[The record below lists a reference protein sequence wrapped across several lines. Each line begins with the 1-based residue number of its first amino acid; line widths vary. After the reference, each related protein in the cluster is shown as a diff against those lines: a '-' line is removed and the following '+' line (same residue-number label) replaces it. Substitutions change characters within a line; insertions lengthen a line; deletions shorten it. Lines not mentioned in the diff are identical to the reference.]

1 MRVMLLT
8 LAFLLAAW
16 GVDGQVGT
24 PVRDTVPE
32 SAEARTGKWDV
43 TQPLGPSKTLSF
55 ETSEGTWLNVDVSP
69 DGGTLV
75 FDLLG
80 DLYTLPVAG
89 GRATRLTSGAQFDFQ
104 PRFSPDGRSIA
115 FISDRDGVQNIWL
128 MDADGGNPRQV
139 SRETEREV
147 NSPAWSPDGEYIF
160 ARKHFVETRSL
171 GAGEV
176 WMYHRSGGAGLQV
189 TERPNWQQDQGEPAP
204 HPDGRWLHYS
214 QDVTPGPTFQ
224 YNKDPYRGIYAI
236 LRRDLV
242 TGETQRVTGGP
253 GGAIT
258 PGFSPDGRLMS
269 FIKRDRLNTVLYLR
283 DLETGQERPLW
294 DGLDRDMQEI
304 WAIHGV
310 YTQYAW
316 LPDGRAIVIWA
327 QGGFWRV
334 DVETGAATRIPFT
347 AQVEQTVH
355 EGLRYAVDVAPPE
368 FRARMIRNVT
378 TSPAGDRV
386 AYDAL
391 GKIWLVRPGVGAPAR
406 LTATGYDAGFESHP
420 AFSPDGRRVA
430 YVTWSDADR
439 GRVRVVGVD
448 GRGARTVVTAPGHYV
463 EPAWSP
469 DGRWIV
475 YRSVGG
481 DGIRGQT
488 FGENRGIFV
497 VPADGSAPPRKVRDG
512 GTEPRFDH
520 TGARIYVLTGG
531 GPGRRLVSTDL
542 HGGDEVVH
550 LESANAT
557 QIVPSPDGRWVA
569 FAERYHAYLMPFPQ
583 AGRTVRLGPEVRAYP
598 VARISRDAGMYLH
611 WSSSSTSSS
620 TSTSRSTSRSTST
633 TASTS
638 RSTSTTASTSR
649 STSTSGAGWSV
660 HWALGPEY
668 YTRDLAA
675 SFAWLADGD
684 GEGEGAAEQE
694 AAGVDISF
702 MAAADAPEGVIALT
716 GARIITMAGQGWSPP
731 GGWQPEAESHE
742 PRLADTGTPTVIED
756 GTLVVRGNRIEAV
769 GPAGDVAVPAGAR
782 VVDVTGRTI
791 IPGLIDVHAH
801 VGTESNGLLAQA
813 SWPLLAN
820 LAYGVTTAHDP
831 SANTE
836 MIFSNAEL
844 LRAGVKLGPR
854 LYSTGTILYG
864 AETPFR
870 TIVNNYEDA
879 LSHLRRMQAVGAIS
893 VKSYNQRRRDVR
905 QMFVKA
911 ARELGMMV
919 VPEGGA
925 LLYSNM
931 TMVHDGHTGLEHALS
946 VPVVYEDVRRLFAE
960 STTGYTPTVLVAYGG
975 IWGENWFYQHY
986 DVWENER
993 LLTFTPRPTVDA
1005 LSRRR
1010 MLIHE
1015 DDFNHIEVAEGARA
1029 IAEAGGLI
1037 NLGAHGQLQGLGAHW
1052 EMWTFV
1058 QGGMSPLEALA
1069 VGTIN
1074 GAQYLGMERDLG
1086 TLEPGKL
1093 ADLVVL
1099 DANPLDD
1106 ITNSDS
1112 VRYVMLN
1119 GRLYDAAT
1127 LNELAPRERTRPLLP
1142 WER

>member
-1 MRVMLLT
+1 MRAMLLT
-8 LAFLLAAW
+8 FFALVVGATLDA
-16 GVDGQVGT
+16 QIGT
-24 PVRDTVPE
+24 PVPDTTPASPA
-32 SAEARTGKWDV
+32 SAGRWDV
-43 TQPLGPSKTLSF
+43 NQSLGPSKTLTF
-55 ETSEGTWLNVDVSP
+55 ETSEGTWMNVDVSP
-69 DGGTLV
+69 DGRTLV

-80 DLYTLPVAG
+80 DLYSLPVRG
-89 GRATRLTSGAQFDFQ
+89 GRATRLTSGSQFDFH

-115 FISDRDGVQNIWL
+115 FISDRDGVPNVWL
-128 MDADGGNPRQV
+128 MDPDGGNPRQV
-139 SRETEREV
+139 SREGEREV
-147 NSPAWSPDGEYIF
+147 NSPEWSADGEYIF

-189 TERPNWQQDQGEPAP
+189 TDRPNWQQDQGEPAA
-204 HPDGRWLHYS
+204 HPDGRWIYYS

-258 PGFSPDGRLMS
+258 PRFSPDGRTMS

-283 DLETGQERPLW
+283 DLETGRERPLW
-294 DGLDRDMQEI
+294 DGLERDMQEI

-310 YTQYAW
+310 YTQYDW
-316 LPDGRAIVIWA
+316 TPDGRAIVIWA
-327 QGGFWRV
+327 QGGLWRV
-334 DVETGAATRIPFT
+334 DVATGEASPIPFT
-347 AQVEQTVH
+347 ATVEQTIH
-355 EGLRYAVDVAPPE
+355 EGLRYSVDVASEE
-368 FRARMIRNVT
+368 FRVRMIRNVT

-391 GKIWLVRPGVGAPAR
+391 GKVWLARPGTGAPAR
-406 LTATGYDAGFESHP
+406 LTGAGYDAGFESHP
-420 AFSPDGRRVA
+420 SFSPDGRQVA
-430 YVTWSDADR
+430 YVTWSDGEA

-448 GRGARTVVTAPGHYV
+448 GRGGRVVVGTPGHYV
-463 EPAWSP
+463 EPTWSP
-469 DGRWIV
+469 DGRWLV

-481 DGIRGQT
+481 DGQRGQVH
-488 FGENRGIFV
+488 GENRGIFV
-497 VPADGSAPPRKVRDG
+497 VAADGRTPPRKVRDG

-520 TGARIYVLTGG
+520 TGERIYVLTGG
-531 GPGRRLVSTDL
+531 GAGRRLVSTDL
-542 HGGDEVVH
+542 GGGDEVVH

-557 QIVPSPDGRWVA
+557 QIVPSPDGRWIA
-569 FAERYHAYLMPFPQ
+569 FAERFHAYVMPFPQ
-583 AGRTVRLGPEVRAYP
+583 AGRTVRLGPDTRAYP
-598 VARISRDAGMYLH
+598 TARISRDAGMYLH
-611 WSSSSTSSS
+611 WSGTG
-620 TSTSRSTSRSTST
+620 
-633 TASTS
+633 TA
-638 RSTSTTASTSR
+638 
-649 STSTSGAGWSV
+649 TSTSGAGWSV

-668 YTRDLAA
+668 FTRDLGAT
-675 SFAWLADGD
+675 FAWLADGAGAGEGD
-684 GEGEGAAEQE
+684 GEGAREPE
-694 AAGVDISF
+694 ARGVDISF
-702 MAAADAPEGVIALT
+702 MAATDAPEGTVALT
-716 GARIITMAGQGWSPP
+716 GARIITMSGQGWTPP
-731 GGWQPEAESHE
+731 TGWEPAAASHE
-742 PRLADTGTPTVIED
+742 PVLADTGTPTVIEN
-756 GTLVVRGNRIEAV
+756 GTIVVRGNRVVAV
-769 GPAGDVAVPAGAR
+769 GPAAEVEVPRGAR
-782 VVDVTGRTI
+782 VMDMTGRTI

-813 SWPLLAN
+813 SWPLMAN

-836 MIFSNAEL
+836 MIFTNAEL
-844 LRAGVKLGPR
+844 LRAGLKLGPR
-854 LYSTGTILYG
+854 LFSTGTILYG

-870 TIVNNYEDA
+870 TIVSNYEDA

-931 TMVHDGHTGLEHALS
+931 TMVHDGHTGLEHSLS
-946 VPVVYEDVRRLFAE
+946 VPVVYEDVRRLFGE
-960 STTGYTPTVLVAYGG
+960 STTGYTPTLLVAYGG

-986 DVWENER
+986 NVWENER
-993 LLTFTPRPTVDA
+993 LLTFTPRPTIDA

-1010 MLIHE
+1010 MLIPE
-1015 DDFNHIEVAEGARA
+1015 DDFNHSQTAAGAKA
-1029 IAEAGGLI
+1029 IADAGGLV

-1052 EMWTFV
+1052 EMWAFA
-1058 QGGMSPLEALA
+1058 QGGMTPLEALA
-1069 VGTIN
+1069 VATIN

-1093 ADLVVL
+1093 ADLIVL

-1106 ITNSDS
+1106 ITNSDRIS
-1112 VRYVMLN
+1112 HVMLN

-1127 LNELAPRERTRPLLP
+1127 LNEIAPRERARPPLP

>member
-1 MRVMLLT
+1 MRALSMM
-8 LAFLLAAW
+8 LAALL
-16 GVDGQVGT
+16 VVTALNAQVGT
-24 PVRDTVPE
+24 PVPDT
-32 SAEARTGKWDV
+32 AREARATGASGRWDV
-43 TQPLGPSKTLSF
+43 NQSLGPSKTLLF
-55 ETSEGTWLNVDVSP
+55 ETSEGTWMNVDVSP

-80 DLYTLPVAG
+80 DLYAMPVTG
-89 GRATRLTSGAQFDFQ
+89 GPATRLTSGAQFDFQ

-115 FISDRDGVQNIWL
+115 FTSDRDGVPNIWL
-128 MDADGGNPRQV
+128 MNPDGSNPRQV

-147 NSPAWSPDGEYIF
+147 NSPSWSADGEYIF

-189 TERPNWQQDQGEPAP
+189 TDRPNWQQDQGEPAA
-204 HPDGRWLHYS
+204 HPDGRWVYYS
-214 QDVTPGPTFQ
+214 QDVTRGPTFE

-258 PGFSPDGRLMS
+258 PRFSPDGRYMS

-283 DLETGQERPLW
+283 DLETGEEWPLW
-294 DGLDRDMQEI
+294 DGLERDMQEI
-304 WAIHGV
+304 WAVHGV
-310 YTQYAW
+310 YTQYGW
-316 LPDGRAIVIWA
+316 TPDGRSVVIWA
-327 QGGFWRV
+327 QGGFWSV
-334 DVETGAATRIPFT
+334 DVATGEATRIPFT

-355 EGLRYAVDVAPPE
+355 EGLRTAVDVAPDE
-368 FRARMIRNVT
+368 FRVRMIRNVT
-378 TSPAGDRV
+378 TTPAGDRV

-391 GKIWLVRPGVGAPAR
+391 GSIWLTRPAGGEPTR
-406 LTATGYDAGFESHP
+406 LTRTAAGVEHESHP
-420 AFSPDGRRVA
+420 AFSPDGRQVA
-430 YVTWSDADR
+430 YVTWRDGEA
-439 GRVRVVGVD
+439 GQVRVIGVD
-448 GRGARTVVTAPGHYV
+448 GRGGRTLVSTPGHYV
-463 EPAWSP
+463 EPSWSP

-481 DGIRGQT
+481 DGHRGQT
-488 FGENRGIFV
+488 FGENRGVFV
-497 VPADGSAPPRKVRDG
+497 VAADGRTPPRKVRDG
-512 GTEPRFDH
+512 GSEPRFDH
-520 TGARIYVLTGG
+520 TGERIYVLTGG
-531 GPGRRLVSTDL
+531 GAGRRLVSTDL
-542 HGGDEVVH
+542 YGGDEVVH
-550 LESANAT
+550 LESANAM
-557 QIVPSPDGRWVA
+557 QIVPSPDGRWIA
-569 FAERYHAYLMPFPQ
+569 FAERFRAYVMPFPQ
-583 AGRTVRLGPEVRAYP
+583 AGRTVRLGPDTRAYP
-598 VARISRDAGMYLH
+598 VARISQNAGSYVH
-611 WSSSSTSSS
+611 WSGYPPSGPN
-620 TSTSRSTSRSTST
+620 T
-633 TASTS
+633 TPSP
-638 RSTSTTASTSR
+638 R
-649 STSTSGAGWSV
+649 V

-675 SFAWLADGD
+675 SFDWLANGI
-684 GEGEGAAEQE
+684 GEGEGAAEPE
-694 AAGVDISF
+694 ASGVDISF
-702 MAAADAPEGVIALT
+702 MARADRPDGVITLT

-731 GGWQPEAESHE
+731 GGWEPEPGSHA
-742 PRLADTGTPTVIED
+742 PALPATGTPTVIEN
-756 GTLVVRGNRIEAV
+756 GTLVIQGNRIVAV
-769 GPAGDVAVPAGAR
+769 GRAGEVEVPAGAR

-791 IPGLIDVHAH
+791 IPGLVDVHAH
-801 VGTESNGLLAQA
+801 VGTESSGLLAQA
-813 SWPLLAN
+813 SWPLMAN
-820 LAYGVTTAHDP
+820 LAYGVTTSHDP

-844 LRAGVKLGPR
+844 LRAGLKLGPR

-870 TIVNNYEDA
+870 TIVNNYDEA
-879 LSHLRRMQAVGAIS
+879 MAHIGRMKAVGAIS
-893 VKSYNQRRRDVR
+893 VKSYNHRRRDAR
-905 QMFVKA
+905 QMLVKA

-925 LLYSNM
+925 LLYHNM

-946 VPVVYEDVRRLFAE
+946 VPVVYEDVRRLFGE

-975 IWGENWFYQHY
+975 IWGENWFYQNY
-986 DVWENER
+986 NVWENER
-993 LLTFTPRPTVDA
+993 LLAFTPRPTVDA

-1010 MLIHE
+1010 MLVPD
-1015 DDFNHIEVAEGARA
+1015 DDFNHIRVAEGAKA
-1029 IAEAGGLI
+1029 IADAGGLV

-1074 GAQYLGMERDLG
+1074 GAQYLGLERDLG

-1093 ADLVVL
+1093 ADLIVL

-1106 ITNSDS
+1106 ITNSDEI
-1112 VRYVMLN
+1112 RYVMLN

-1127 LNELAPRERTRPLLP
+1127 LNEIAPRERTRPPLP
-1142 WER
+1142 WERARRSR